1 MNLITIIMDIKQ
13 FGLSLK
19 RLCKARAEAKPRL
32 DYAEPQPKVR
42 YNERLCKVRAEAKPC
57 LDYAE
62 PQPKVRY
69 NELCFRGIAYLIGL
83 LLAFESMLLFACC
96 CVSMIYG
103 ENDLMSFIISFTVC
117 LSASVVL
124 LVYGRKR
131 KSGPSRYEAYIV
143 VALAWVFFT
152 VFGMF
157 PYLLGDFIP
166 NVTDAFFETMS
177 GFTTTGATILDN
189 IESMP
194 HGILFWRSLTQW
206 IGGLGIVCF
215 TIVLLPGFGVSSQ
228 MLYLSEATGV
238 THSKICPKTRIMARY
253 IFMVYILLT
262 GVESVLLMSGGMGM
276 FDAVC
281 HSMATTAT
289 GGFSTKQESIAY
301 WHSPYIEY
309 VVSLFMLLSSINFSL
324 YLVAFKS
331 DWKQIRQNLELKWFA
346 SSIGLLTII
355 IGVALVL
362 NNGYGVEEAFRKALF
377 QVATCHTSC
386 GFATD
391 DYNLWPPFT
400 WMLLIFAMVSGG
412 CTGSTSGG
420 VKNLRLIIIVQCIRN
435 QFRQILH
442 PRAVLP
448 VRAGTLFDNKIVTM
462 VLVFFAVYM
471 AVAFMGW
478 TLLMSCGV
486 GFTEAMSTVI
496 SAMGN
501 VGPGLGS
508 FGPSFSWAA
517 MPDAAKWI
525 LSSLMLIGRL
535 EIFGFLLIFYRP
547 TWKGSW
553 S

>member
-1 MNLITIIMDIKQ
+1 MDLMQYGVTHNIEDEVSYR
-13 FGLSLK
+13 F
-19 RLCKARAEAKPRL
+19 
-32 DYAEPQPKVR
+32 V
-42 YNERLCKVRAEAKPC
+42 
-57 LDYAE
+57 
-62 PQPKVRY
+62 
-69 NELCFRGIAYLIGL
+69 AYLIGL
-83 LLAFESMLLFACC
+83 LLAFESMLLLACC
-96 CVSMIYG
+96 CVSKIYG
-103 ENDLMSFIISFTVC
+103 ERDLMSFIVSFAVC
-117 LSASVVL
+117 LSVSAIL
-124 LVYGRKR
+124 LVYGRR
-131 KSGPSRYEAYIV
+131 KKCAMSRNEGYIV
-143 VALAWVFFT
+143 VALSWVFFS
-152 VFGMF
+152 VFGMV
-157 PYLLGDFIP
+157 PYLWGGFIP
-166 NVTDAFFETMS
+166 NITDAFFETMS

-215 TIVLLPGFGVSSQ
+215 TIVLLPGFGASSQ

-238 THSKICPKTRIMARY
+238 THNKLCPKTRVMARY

-262 GVESVLLMSGGMGM
+262 AVESALLMAGGMGL

-281 HSMATTAT
+281 HSMTTTAT
-289 GGFSTKQESIAY
+289 GGFSTKQASIAY

-309 VVSLFMLLSSINFSL
+309 VVSLFMLLSAINFSL
-324 YLVAFKS
+324 YIVACKS
-331 DWKQIRQNLELKWFA
+331 KWKQLRKNTELKWFA
-346 SSIGLLTII
+346 CSVGLLT
-355 IGVALVL
+355 LVISVVLFL
-362 NNGYGVEEAFRKALF
+362 NNGYGVEEAFRKSLF

-400 WMLLIFAMVSGG
+400 WMLLIFAMLSGG

-420 VKNLRLIIIVQCIRN
+420 VKNLRLIIIANCIRN

-448 VRAGTLFDNKIVTM
+448 VRAGFPFDNKLVTT
-462 VLVFFAVYM
+462 VLVFFAAYLS
-471 AVAFMGW
+471 VAFIGW
-478 TLLMSCGV
+478 TLLMAFGV
-486 GFTEAMSTVI
+486 DFTEAMSTVI

-508 FGPSFSWAA
+508 FGPAFSWAA
-517 MPDAAKWI
+517 LPDAAKWI

-535 EIFGFLLIFYRP
+535 EIFGFLLIFYRS

>member
-1 MNLITIIMDIKQ
+1 MDLMQYGVTHNIEDEVSYR
-13 FGLSLK
+13 F
-19 RLCKARAEAKPRL
+19 
-32 DYAEPQPKVR
+32 V
-42 YNERLCKVRAEAKPC
+42 
-57 LDYAE
+57 
-62 PQPKVRY
+62 
-69 NELCFRGIAYLIGL
+69 AYLIGL
-83 LLAFESMLLFACC
+83 LLAFESMLLLACC

-103 ENDLMSFIISFTVC
+103 ERDLMSFIVSFAVC
-117 LSASVVL
+117 LSVSAIL
-124 LVYGRKR
+124 LVYGRR
-131 KSGPSRYEAYIV
+131 KKCAMSRNEGYIV
-143 VALAWVFFT
+143 VALSWVFFS
-152 VFGMF
+152 VFGMV
-157 PYLLGDFIP
+157 PYLWGGFIP
-166 NVTDAFFETMS
+166 NITDAFFETMS

-215 TIVLLPGFGVSSQ
+215 TIVLLPGFGASSQ

-238 THSKICPKTRIMARY
+238 THNKLYPKTRVMARY

-262 GVESVLLMSGGMGM
+262 AVESALLMAGGMGL
-276 FDAVC
+276 FDALC
-281 HSMATTAT
+281 HSMTTTAT

-301 WHSPYIEY
+301 WHSPYMEY
-309 VVSLFMLLSSINFSL
+309 VVSIFMLLSAINFSL
-324 YLVAFKS
+324 YIVAFKS
-331 DWKQIRQNLELKWFA
+331 KWKKPREFVELKWFA
-346 SSIGLLTII
+346 CSVGLLTLII
-355 IGVALVL
+355 SAVLFL
-362 NNGYGVEEAFRKALF
+362 NNGYSAEEAFRKSLF

-400 WMLLIFAMVSGG
+400 WMLLIFAMLSGG

-420 VKNLRLIIIVQCIRN
+420 VKNLRLIIIANCIRN

-448 VRAGTLFDNKIVTM
+448 VRVGGLFDNKLLTT
-462 VLVFFAVYM
+462 VLVFFAAYLS
-471 AVAFMGW
+471 VAFIGW
-478 TLLMSCGV
+478 TLLMAFGV

-496 SAMGN
+496 SSMGN

-508 FGPSFSWAA
+508 FGPAFSWAA
-517 MPDAAKWI
+517 LPDAAKWI

-535 EIFGFLLIFYRP
+535 EIFGFLLIFYRS

>member
-1 MNLITIIMDIKQ
+1 MDLMQYGVTHNIEDEVSYR
-13 FGLSLK
+13 F
-19 RLCKARAEAKPRL
+19 
-32 DYAEPQPKVR
+32 V
-42 YNERLCKVRAEAKPC
+42 
-57 LDYAE
+57 
-62 PQPKVRY
+62 
-69 NELCFRGIAYLIGL
+69 AYLIGL
-83 LLAFESMLLFACC
+83 LLAFESMLLLACC
-96 CVSMIYG
+96 CVSIVYG
-103 ENDLMSFIISFTVC
+103 ERDLMSFIVSFAVC
-117 LSASVVL
+117 LSVSAIL
-124 LVYGRKR
+124 LVYGRRR
-131 KSGPSRYEAYIV
+131 KCAMSRNEGYIV
-143 VALAWVFFT
+143 VALSWVFFS
-152 VFGMF
+152 VFGMI
-157 PYLLGDFIP
+157 PYLWGGFIP
-166 NVTDAFFETMS
+166 NITDAFFETMS

-215 TIVLLPGFGVSSQ
+215 TIVLLPGFGASSQ

-238 THSKICPKTRIMARY
+238 THNKLYPKTRVMARY

-262 GVESVLLMSGGMGM
+262 AIESALLMAGGMGL
-276 FDAVC
+276 FDALC
-281 HSMATTAT
+281 HSMTTTAT

-301 WHSPYIEY
+301 WHSPYMEY
-309 VVSLFMLLSSINFSL
+309 VVSIFMLLSAINFSL
-324 YLVAFKS
+324 YIVAFKS
-331 DWKQIRQNLELKWFA
+331 KWKKLREFVELKWFA
-346 SSIGLLTII
+346 CSVGLLTLII
-355 IGVALVL
+355 SAVLFL
-362 NNGYGVEEAFRKALF
+362 NNGYSAEEAFRKSLF

-400 WMLLIFAMVSGG
+400 WMLLIFAMLSGG

-420 VKNLRLIIIVQCIRN
+420 VKNLRLIIIANCIRN

-448 VRAGTLFDNKIVTM
+448 VKVGGLFDNKLLTT
-462 VLVFFAVYM
+462 VLVFFAAYLS
-471 AVAFMGW
+471 VAFIGW
-478 TLLMSCGV
+478 TLLMAFGV

-496 SAMGN
+496 SSMGN

-508 FGPSFSWAA
+508 FGPAFSWAA
-517 MPDAAKWI
+517 LPDAAKWI

-535 EIFGFLLIFYRP
+535 EIFGFLLIFYRS

>member
-1 MNLITIIMDIKQ
+1 MDLKQ
-13 FGLSLK
+13 FGVSTNM
-19 RLCKARAEAKPRL
+19 E
-32 DYAEPQPKVR
+32 
-42 YNERLCKVRAEAKPC
+42 
-57 LDYAE
+57 
-62 PQPKVRY
+62 
-69 NELCFRGIAYLIGL
+69 NELSYRFIAHLTGQ
-83 LLAFESMLLFACC
+83 LLAFESILLLTCC
-96 CVSMIYG
+96 CVSMAYG
-103 ENDLMSFIISFTVC
+103 ESDLMAFIISSSVC
-117 LSASVVL
+117 IAASVML
-124 LVYGRKR
+124 LVYGRK
-131 KSGPSRYEAYIV
+131 KENALSRYEAYIV
-143 VALAWVFFT
+143 VALSWVFFT
-152 VFGMF
+152 IFGML
-157 PYLLGDFIP
+157 PYLLGGYIP
-166 NVTDAFFETMS
+166 TVTDAFFETMS

-189 IESMP
+189 IDSMP

-238 THSKICPKTRIMARY
+238 THSKICPKTRVMARY
-253 IFMVYILLT
+253 ILMVYILLT
-262 GVESVLLMSGGMGM
+262 AIESALLKVGGMGL

-281 HSMATTAT
+281 HSMTTTAT

-309 VVSLFMLLSSINFSL
+309 VVSLFMLLSAINFSL
-324 YLVAFKS
+324 YIIAVKGR
-331 DWKQIRQNLELKWFA
+331 WKQLWQNVELKWFA
-346 SSIGLLTII
+346 SSVGLLTLIVS
-355 IGVALVL
+355 VALIL
-362 NNGYGVEEAFRKALF
+362 SNGYGVEEAFRKSLF

-400 WMLLIFAMVSGG
+400 WMLLIFAMLSGG

-420 VKNLRLIIIVQCIRN
+420 IKNLRMIIVSHCIRN

-448 VRAGTLFDNKIVTM
+448 IKAGSMLDNKLVTM
-462 VLVFFAVYM
+462 VLVFIAAYM
-471 AVAFMGW
+471 SVAFVGW
-478 TLLMSCGV
+478 TLLMAFGV
-486 GFTEAMSTVI
+486 GFTESMSTVI

-508 FGPSFSWAA
+508 FGPAFSWAA
-517 MPDAAKWI
+517 LPDGAKWI

-535 EIFGFLLIFYRP
+535 EIFGFLLIFYRA
-547 TWKGSW
+547 TWRGSW

>member
-1 MNLITIIMDIKQ
+1 MDLMQYGVTHNIEDEVSYR
-13 FGLSLK
+13 F
-19 RLCKARAEAKPRL
+19 
-32 DYAEPQPKVR
+32 V
-42 YNERLCKVRAEAKPC
+42 
-57 LDYAE
+57 
-62 PQPKVRY
+62 
-69 NELCFRGIAYLIGL
+69 AYLIGL
-83 LLAFESMLLFACC
+83 LLAFESMLLLACC
-96 CVSMIYG
+96 CVSIVYG
-103 ENDLMSFIISFTVC
+103 ERDLMSFIVSFAVC
-117 LSASVVL
+117 LSVSAIL
-124 LVYGRKR
+124 LVYGRR
-131 KSGPSRYEAYIV
+131 KKCAMSRNEGYIV
-143 VALAWVFFT
+143 VALSWVFFS
-152 VFGMF
+152 VFGMV
-157 PYLLGDFIP
+157 PYLWGGFIP
-166 NVTDAFFETMS
+166 NITDAFFETMS

-215 TIVLLPGFGVSSQ
+215 TIVLLPGFGASSQ

-238 THSKICPKTRIMARY
+238 THNKLYPKTRVMARY

-262 GVESVLLMSGGMGM
+262 AVESALLMAGGMGL
-276 FDAVC
+276 FDALC
-281 HSMATTAT
+281 HSMTTTAT

-301 WHSPYIEY
+301 WHSPYMEY
-309 VVSLFMLLSSINFSL
+309 VVSIFMLLSAINFSL
-324 YLVAFKS
+324 YIVAFKS
-331 DWKQIRQNLELKWFA
+331 KWKKLREFVELKWFA
-346 SSIGLLTII
+346 CSVGLLTLII
-355 IGVALVL
+355 SAVLFL
-362 NNGYGVEEAFRKALF
+362 NNGYSAEEAFRKSLF

-400 WMLLIFAMVSGG
+400 WMLLIFAMLSGG

-420 VKNLRLIIIVQCIRN
+420 VKNLRLIIIANCIRN

-448 VRAGTLFDNKIVTM
+448 VRVGGLFDNKLLTM
-462 VLVFFAVYM
+462 VLVFFAAYLS
-471 AVAFMGW
+471 VAFIGW
-478 TLLMSCGV
+478 TLLMAFGV

-496 SAMGN
+496 SSMGN

-508 FGPSFSWAA
+508 FGPAFSWAA
-517 MPDAAKWI
+517 LPDAAKWI

-535 EIFGFLLIFYRP
+535 EIFGFLLIFYRS

>member
-1 MNLITIIMDIKQ
+1 MNLKQ
-13 FGLSLK
+13 YGVSPNMEKEVSYRF
-19 RLCKARAEAKPRL
+19 
-32 DYAEPQPKVR
+32 
-42 YNERLCKVRAEAKPC
+42 
-57 LDYAE
+57 
-62 PQPKVRY
+62 
-69 NELCFRGIAYLIGL
+69 IAHLTGL
-83 LLAFESMLLFACC
+83 LLAFESMLLLACC

-103 ENDLMSFIISFTVC
+103 ERDLMSFVISFAVC
-117 LSASVVL
+117 LSVSAIL
-124 LVYGRKR
+124 LIYGRR
-131 KSGPSRYEAYIV
+131 KKCAMSRNEGYIV
-143 VALAWVFFT
+143 VALSWVFFS
-152 VFGMF
+152 VFGMV
-157 PYLLGDFIP
+157 PYLWGGFIP
-166 NVTDAFFETMS
+166 NITDAFFETMS

-215 TIVLLPGFGVSSQ
+215 TIVLLPGFGASSQ

-238 THSKICPKTRIMARY
+238 THNKLCPKTRVMARY

-262 GVESVLLMSGGMGM
+262 AVESALLMAGGMGL

-281 HSMATTAT
+281 HSMTTTAT
-289 GGFSTKQESIAY
+289 GGFSTKQASIAY

-309 VVSLFMLLSSINFSL
+309 VISLFMLLSAINFSL
-324 YLVAFKS
+324 YIVACKS
-331 DWKQIRQNLELKWFA
+331 KWKQLRKNTELKWFA
-346 SSIGLLTII
+346 CSVGLLT
-355 IGVALVL
+355 LVISVVLFL
-362 NNGYGVEEAFRKALF
+362 NNGYGVEEAFRKSLF

-400 WMLLIFAMVSGG
+400 WMLLIFAMLSGG

-420 VKNLRLIIIVQCIRN
+420 VKNLRLIIIANCIRN

-448 VRAGTLFDNKIVTM
+448 VRAGFPFDNKLVTT
-462 VLVFFAVYM
+462 VLVFFAAYLS
-471 AVAFMGW
+471 VAFIGW
-478 TLLMSCGV
+478 TLLMAFGV
-486 GFTEAMSTVI
+486 DFTEAMSTVI

-508 FGPSFSWAA
+508 FGPAFSWAA
-517 MPDAAKWI
+517 LPDAAKWI

-535 EIFGFLLIFYRP
+535 EIFGFLLIFYRS

>member
-1 MNLITIIMDIKQ
+1 MDLMQYGVTHNIEDEVSYR
-13 FGLSLK
+13 F
-19 RLCKARAEAKPRL
+19 
-32 DYAEPQPKVR
+32 V
-42 YNERLCKVRAEAKPC
+42 
-57 LDYAE
+57 
-62 PQPKVRY
+62 
-69 NELCFRGIAYLIGL
+69 AYLIGL
-83 LLAFESMLLFACC
+83 LLAFESILLLACC

-103 ENDLMSFIISFTVC
+103 ERDLMSFIVSFAVC
-117 LSASVVL
+117 LSVSAIL
-124 LVYGRKR
+124 LVYGRR
-131 KSGPSRYEAYIV
+131 KKCAMSRNEGYIV
-143 VALAWVFFT
+143 VALSWVFFS
-152 VFGMF
+152 VFGMV
-157 PYLLGDFIP
+157 PYLWGGFIP
-166 NVTDAFFETMS
+166 NITDAFFETMS

-215 TIVLLPGFGVSSQ
+215 TIVLLPGFGASSQ

-238 THSKICPKTRIMARY
+238 THNKLYPKTRVMARY

-262 GVESVLLMSGGMGM
+262 AIESALLMAGGMGL
-276 FDAVC
+276 FDALC
-281 HSMATTAT
+281 HSMTTTAT

-301 WHSPYIEY
+301 WHSPYMEY
-309 VVSLFMLLSSINFSL
+309 VVSIFMLLSAINFSL
-324 YLVAFKS
+324 YIVAFKS
-331 DWKQIRQNLELKWFA
+331 KWKKLREFVELKWFA
-346 SSIGLLTII
+346 CSVGLLTLII
-355 IGVALVL
+355 SAVLFL
-362 NNGYGVEEAFRKALF
+362 NNGYSAEEAFRKSLF

-400 WMLLIFAMVSGG
+400 WMLLIFAMLSGG

-420 VKNLRLIIIVQCIRN
+420 VKNLRLIIIANCIRN

-448 VRAGTLFDNKIVTM
+448 VRVGGLFDNKLLTT
-462 VLVFFAVYM
+462 VLVFFAAYLS
-471 AVAFMGW
+471 VAFIGW
-478 TLLMSCGV
+478 TLLMAFGV

-496 SAMGN
+496 SSMGN

-508 FGPSFSWAA
+508 FGPAFSWAA
-517 MPDAAKWI
+517 LPDAAKWI

-535 EIFGFLLIFYRP
+535 EIFGFLLIFYRS

>member
-1 MNLITIIMDIKQ
+1 MEKEVSYR
-13 FGLSLK
+13 F
-19 RLCKARAEAKPRL
+19 
-32 DYAEPQPKVR
+32 
-42 YNERLCKVRAEAKPC
+42 
-57 LDYAE
+57 
-62 PQPKVRY
+62 
-69 NELCFRGIAYLIGL
+69 IAHLTGL
-83 LLAFESMLLFACC
+83 LLAFESMLLLACC

-103 ENDLMSFIISFTVC
+103 ERDLMSFVISFAVC
-117 LSASVVL
+117 LSVSAIL
-124 LVYGRKR
+124 LIYGRR
-131 KSGPSRYEAYIV
+131 KKCAMSRNEGYIV
-143 VALAWVFFT
+143 VALSWVFFS
-152 VFGMF
+152 VFGMV
-157 PYLLGDFIP
+157 PYLWGGFIP
-166 NVTDAFFETMS
+166 DITDAFFETMS

-215 TIVLLPGFGVSSQ
+215 TIVLLPGFGASSQ

-238 THSKICPKTRIMARY
+238 THNKLCPKTRVMARY

-262 GVESVLLMSGGMGM
+262 AVESALLMAGGMGL

-281 HSMATTAT
+281 HSMTTTAT
-289 GGFSTKQESIAY
+289 GGFSTKQASIAY

-309 VVSLFMLLSSINFSL
+309 VVSLFMLLSAINFSL
-324 YLVAFKS
+324 YIVACKS
-331 DWKQIRQNLELKWFA
+331 KWKQLRKNTELKWFA
-346 SSIGLLTII
+346 CSVGLLT
-355 IGVALVL
+355 LVISVVLFL
-362 NNGYGVEEAFRKALF
+362 NNGYGVEEAFRKSLF

-400 WMLLIFAMVSGG
+400 WMLLIFAMLSGG

-420 VKNLRLIIIVQCIRN
+420 VKNLRLIIIANCIRN

-448 VRAGTLFDNKIVTM
+448 VRAGFPFDNKLVTT
-462 VLVFFAVYM
+462 VLVFFAAYLS
-471 AVAFMGW
+471 VAFIGW
-478 TLLMSCGV
+478 TLLMAFGV
-486 GFTEAMSTVI
+486 DFTEAMSTVI

-508 FGPSFSWAA
+508 FGPAFSWAA
-517 MPDAAKWI
+517 LPDAAKWI

-535 EIFGFLLIFYRP
+535 EIFGFLLIFYRS

>member
-1 MNLITIIMDIKQ
+1 MDLMQYGVTHNIEDEVSYR
-13 FGLSLK
+13 F
-19 RLCKARAEAKPRL
+19 
-32 DYAEPQPKVR
+32 V
-42 YNERLCKVRAEAKPC
+42 
-57 LDYAE
+57 
-62 PQPKVRY
+62 
-69 NELCFRGIAYLIGL
+69 AYLIGL
-83 LLAFESMLLFACC
+83 LLAFESILLLACC

-103 ENDLMSFIISFTVC
+103 ESDLMSFVVSFALC
-117 LSASVVL
+117 LSVSAILV
-124 LVYGRKR
+124 VYGRRR
-131 KSGPSRYEAYIV
+131 KCTMSRNEGYIV
-143 VALAWVFFT
+143 VALSWVFFS
-152 VFGMF
+152 VFGMV
-157 PYLLGDFIP
+157 PYLWGGFIP
-166 NVTDAFFETMS
+166 NITDAFFETMS

-215 TIVLLPGFGVSSQ
+215 TIVLLPGFGASSQ

-238 THSKICPKTRIMARY
+238 THNKLCPKTRVMARY

-262 GVESVLLMSGGMGM
+262 AVESALLMAGGMGL

-281 HSMATTAT
+281 HSMTTTAT
-289 GGFSTKQESIAY
+289 GGFSTKQASIAY

-309 VVSLFMLLSSINFSL
+309 VVSLFMLLSAINFSL
-324 YLVAFKS
+324 YIVACKS
-331 DWKQIRQNLELKWFA
+331 KWKQLRKNTELKWFA
-346 SSIGLLTII
+346 CSVGLLT
-355 IGVALVL
+355 LVISVVLFL
-362 NNGYGVEEAFRKALF
+362 NNGYGVEEAFRKSLF

-400 WMLLIFAMVSGG
+400 WMLLIFAMLSGG

-420 VKNLRLIIIVQCIRN
+420 VKNLRLIIIANCIRN

-448 VRAGTLFDNKIVTM
+448 VRAGFPFDNKLVTT
-462 VLVFFAVYM
+462 VLVFFAAYLS
-471 AVAFMGW
+471 VAFIGW
-478 TLLMSCGV
+478 TLLMAFGV
-486 GFTEAMSTVI
+486 DFTEAMSTVI

-508 FGPSFSWAA
+508 FGPAFSWAA
-517 MPDAAKWI
+517 LPDAAKWI

-535 EIFGFLLIFYRP
+535 EIFGFLLIFYRS

>member
-1 MNLITIIMDIKQ
+1 MDLKQ
-13 FGLSLK
+13 FGVSTNM
-19 RLCKARAEAKPRL
+19 E
-32 DYAEPQPKVR
+32 
-42 YNERLCKVRAEAKPC
+42 
-57 LDYAE
+57 
-62 PQPKVRY
+62 
-69 NELCFRGIAYLIGL
+69 NELSYRFIAHLTGQ
-83 LLAFESMLLFACC
+83 LLAFESILLLTCC
-96 CVSMIYG
+96 CVSMAYG
-103 ENDLMSFIISFTVC
+103 ESDLMAFIISSSVC
-117 LSASVVL
+117 IAASVML
-124 LVYGRKR
+124 LVYGRK
-131 KSGPSRYEAYIV
+131 KENALSRYEAYIV
-143 VALAWVFFT
+143 VALSWVFFT
-152 VFGMF
+152 IFGML
-157 PYLLGDFIP
+157 PYLLGGYIP
-166 NVTDAFFETMS
+166 TVTDAFFETMS

-189 IESMP
+189 IDSMP

-238 THSKICPKTRIMARY
+238 THNKICPKTRVMARY

-262 GVESVLLMSGGMGM
+262 AIESALLKVGGMGL

-281 HSMATTAT
+281 HSMTTTAT

-309 VVSLFMLLSSINFSL
+309 VVSLFMLLSAINFSL
-324 YLVAFKS
+324 YIIAVKGR
-331 DWKQIRQNLELKWFA
+331 WKQLWQNVELKWFA
-346 SSIGLLTII
+346 SSVGLLTLIVS
-355 IGVALVL
+355 VALIL
-362 NNGYGVEEAFRKALF
+362 SNGYGVEEAFRKSLF

-400 WMLLIFAMVSGG
+400 WMLLIFAMLSGG

-420 VKNLRLIIIVQCIRN
+420 IKNLRMIIVSHCIRN

-448 VRAGTLFDNKIVTM
+448 IKAGSMLDNKLVTM
-462 VLVFFAVYM
+462 VLVFIAAYM
-471 AVAFMGW
+471 SVAFVGW
-478 TLLMSCGV
+478 TLLMAFGV
-486 GFTEAMSTVI
+486 GFTESMSTVI

-508 FGPSFSWAA
+508 FGPAFSWAA
-517 MPDAAKWI
+517 LPDGAKWI

-535 EIFGFLLIFYRP
+535 EIFGFLLIFYRA
-547 TWKGSW
+547 TWRGSW

>member
-1 MNLITIIMDIKQ
+1 MDLMQYGVTHNIEDEVSYR
-13 FGLSLK
+13 F
-19 RLCKARAEAKPRL
+19 
-32 DYAEPQPKVR
+32 V
-42 YNERLCKVRAEAKPC
+42 
-57 LDYAE
+57 
-62 PQPKVRY
+62 
-69 NELCFRGIAYLIGL
+69 AYLIGL
-83 LLAFESMLLFACC
+83 LLAFESMLLLACC
-96 CVSMIYG
+96 CVSIIYG
-103 ENDLMSFIISFTVC
+103 ERDLMSFIVSFAVC
-117 LSASVVL
+117 LSVSAIL
-124 LVYGRKR
+124 LVYGRR
-131 KSGPSRYEAYIV
+131 KKCAMSRNEGYIV
-143 VALAWVFFT
+143 VALSWVFFS
-152 VFGMF
+152 VFGMV
-157 PYLLGDFIP
+157 PYLWGGFIP
-166 NVTDAFFETMS
+166 NITDAFFETMS

-215 TIVLLPGFGVSSQ
+215 TIVLLPGFGASSQ

-238 THSKICPKTRIMARY
+238 THNKLYPKTRVMARY

-262 GVESVLLMSGGMGM
+262 AVESALLMAGGMGL
-276 FDAVC
+276 FDALC
-281 HSMATTAT
+281 HSMTTTAT

-301 WHSPYIEY
+301 WHSPYMEY
-309 VVSLFMLLSSINFSL
+309 VVSIFMLLSAINFSL
-324 YLVAFKS
+324 YIVAFKS
-331 DWKQIRQNLELKWFA
+331 KWKKPREFVELKWFA
-346 SSIGLLTII
+346 CSVGLLTLII
-355 IGVALVL
+355 SAVLFL
-362 NNGYGVEEAFRKALF
+362 NNGYSAEEAFRKSLF

-400 WMLLIFAMVSGG
+400 WMLLIFAMLSGG

-420 VKNLRLIIIVQCIRN
+420 VKNLRLIIIANCIRN

-448 VRAGTLFDNKIVTM
+448 VKVGGLFDNKLLTT
-462 VLVFFAVYM
+462 VLVFFAAYLS
-471 AVAFMGW
+471 VAFIGW
-478 TLLMSCGV
+478 TLLMAFGV

-508 FGPSFSWAA
+508 FGPAFSWAA
-517 MPDAAKWI
+517 LPDAAKWI

-535 EIFGFLLIFYRP
+535 EIFGFLLIFYRS

>member
-1 MNLITIIMDIKQ
+1 MNLKQ
-13 FGLSLK
+13 YGVSPNMEKEVSYRF
-19 RLCKARAEAKPRL
+19 
-32 DYAEPQPKVR
+32 
-42 YNERLCKVRAEAKPC
+42 
-57 LDYAE
+57 
-62 PQPKVRY
+62 
-69 NELCFRGIAYLIGL
+69 IAHLTGL
-83 LLAFESMLLFACC
+83 LLAFESMLLLACC

-103 ENDLMSFIISFTVC
+103 ERDLMSFVISFAVC
-117 LSASVVL
+117 LSVSAIL
-124 LVYGRKR
+124 LIYGRR
-131 KSGPSRYEAYIV
+131 KKCAMSRNEGYIV
-143 VALAWVFFT
+143 VALSWVFFS
-152 VFGMF
+152 VFGMV
-157 PYLLGDFIP
+157 PYLWGGFIP
-166 NVTDAFFETMS
+166 NITDAFFETMS

-215 TIVLLPGFGVSSQ
+215 TIVLLPGFGASSQ

-238 THSKICPKTRIMARY
+238 THNKLCPKTRVMARY

-262 GVESVLLMSGGMGM
+262 AVESALLMAGGMGL

-281 HSMATTAT
+281 HSMTTTAT
-289 GGFSTKQESIAY
+289 GGFSTKQASIAY

-309 VVSLFMLLSSINFSL
+309 VVSLFMLLSAINFSL
-324 YLVAFKS
+324 YIVACKS
-331 DWKQIRQNLELKWFA
+331 KWKQLRKNTELKWFA
-346 SSIGLLTII
+346 CSVGLLT
-355 IGVALVL
+355 LVISVVLFL
-362 NNGYGVEEAFRKALF
+362 NNGYGVEEAFRKSLF

-400 WMLLIFAMVSGG
+400 WMLLIFAMLSGG

-420 VKNLRLIIIVQCIRN
+420 VKNLRLIIIANCIRN

-448 VRAGTLFDNKIVTM
+448 VRAGFPFDNKLVTT
-462 VLVFFAVYM
+462 VLVFFAAYLS
-471 AVAFMGW
+471 VAFIGW
-478 TLLMSCGV
+478 TLLMAFGV
-486 GFTEAMSTVI
+486 DFTEAMSTVI

-508 FGPSFSWAA
+508 FGPAFSWATL
-517 MPDAAKWI
+517 PDAAKWI

-535 EIFGFLLIFYRP
+535 EIFGFLLIFYRS

>member
-1 MNLITIIMDIKQ
+1 MNLKQ
-13 FGLSLK
+13 YGVSPNMEKEVSYRF
-19 RLCKARAEAKPRL
+19 
-32 DYAEPQPKVR
+32 
-42 YNERLCKVRAEAKPC
+42 
-57 LDYAE
+57 
-62 PQPKVRY
+62 
-69 NELCFRGIAYLIGL
+69 IAHLTGL
-83 LLAFESMLLFACC
+83 LLAFESMLLLACC

-103 ENDLMSFIISFTVC
+103 ERDLMSFVISFAVC
-117 LSASVVL
+117 LSVSAIL
-124 LVYGRKR
+124 LIYGRR
-131 KSGPSRYEAYIV
+131 KKCAMSRNEGYIV
-143 VALAWVFFT
+143 VALSWVFFS
-152 VFGMF
+152 VFGMV
-157 PYLLGDFIP
+157 PYLWGGFIP
-166 NVTDAFFETMS
+166 NITDAFFETMS

-215 TIVLLPGFGVSSQ
+215 TIVLLPGFGASSQ

-238 THSKICPKTRIMARY
+238 THNKLCPKTRVMARY
-253 IFMVYILLT
+253 IFVVYILLT
-262 GVESVLLMSGGMGM
+262 AVESALLMAGGMGL

-281 HSMATTAT
+281 HSMTTTAT
-289 GGFSTKQESIAY
+289 GGFSTKQASIAY

-309 VVSLFMLLSSINFSL
+309 VVSLFMLLSAINFSL
-324 YLVAFKS
+324 YIVACKS
-331 DWKQIRQNLELKWFA
+331 KWKQLRKNTELKWFA
-346 SSIGLLTII
+346 CSVGLLT
-355 IGVALVL
+355 LVISVVLFL
-362 NNGYGVEEAFRKALF
+362 NNGYGVEEAFRKSLF

-400 WMLLIFAMVSGG
+400 WMLLIFAMLSGG

-420 VKNLRLIIIVQCIRN
+420 VKNLRLIIIANCIRN

-448 VRAGTLFDNKIVTM
+448 VRAGFPFDNKLVTT
-462 VLVFFAVYM
+462 VLVFFAAYLS
-471 AVAFMGW
+471 VAFIGW
-478 TLLMSCGV
+478 TLLMAFGV
-486 GFTEAMSTVI
+486 DFTEAMSTVI

-508 FGPSFSWAA
+508 FGPAFSWAA
-517 MPDAAKWI
+517 LPDAAKWI

-535 EIFGFLLIFYRP
+535 EIFGFLLIFYRS

>member
-1 MNLITIIMDIKQ
+1 MEKEVSYR
-13 FGLSLK
+13 F
-19 RLCKARAEAKPRL
+19 
-32 DYAEPQPKVR
+32 
-42 YNERLCKVRAEAKPC
+42 
-57 LDYAE
+57 
-62 PQPKVRY
+62 
-69 NELCFRGIAYLIGL
+69 IAHLTGL
-83 LLAFESMLLFACC
+83 LLAFESMLLLACC

-103 ENDLMSFIISFTVC
+103 ERDLMSFVISFAVC
-117 LSASVVL
+117 LSVSAIL
-124 LVYGRKR
+124 LIYGRR
-131 KSGPSRYEAYIV
+131 KKCAMSRNEGYIV
-143 VALAWVFFT
+143 VALSWVFFS
-152 VFGMF
+152 VFGMV
-157 PYLLGDFIP
+157 PYLWGGFIP
-166 NVTDAFFETMS
+166 NITDAFFETMS

-215 TIVLLPGFGVSSQ
+215 TIVLLPGFGASSQ

-238 THSKICPKTRIMARY
+238 THNKLCPKTRVMARY

-262 GVESVLLMSGGMGM
+262 AVESALLMAGGMGL

-281 HSMATTAT
+281 HSMTTTAT
-289 GGFSTKQESIAY
+289 GGFSTKQASIAY

-309 VVSLFMLLSSINFSL
+309 VVSLFMLLSAINFSL
-324 YLVAFKS
+324 YIVACKS
-331 DWKQIRQNLELKWFA
+331 KWKQLRKNTELKWFA
-346 SSIGLLTII
+346 CSVGLLT
-355 IGVALVL
+355 LVISVVLFL
-362 NNGYGVEEAFRKALF
+362 NNGYGVEEAFRKSLF
-377 QVATCHTSC
+377 QVVTCHTSC

-400 WMLLIFAMVSGG
+400 WMLLIFAMLSGG
-412 CTGSTSGG
+412 CTWSTSGG
-420 VKNLRLIIIVQCIRN
+420 VKNLRLIIIANCIRN

-448 VRAGTLFDNKIVTM
+448 VRAGFPFDNKLVTT
-462 VLVFFAVYM
+462 VLVFFAAYLS
-471 AVAFMGW
+471 VAFIGW
-478 TLLMSCGV
+478 TLLMAFGV
-486 GFTEAMSTVI
+486 DFTEAMSTVI

-508 FGPSFSWAA
+508 FGPAFSWAA
-517 MPDAAKWI
+517 LPDAAKWI

-535 EIFGFLLIFYRP
+535 EIFGFLLIFYRS

>member
-1 MNLITIIMDIKQ
+1 MDLMQYGVTHNIEDEVSYR
-13 FGLSLK
+13 F
-19 RLCKARAEAKPRL
+19 
-32 DYAEPQPKVR
+32 V
-42 YNERLCKVRAEAKPC
+42 
-57 LDYAE
+57 
-62 PQPKVRY
+62 
-69 NELCFRGIAYLIGL
+69 AYLIGL
-83 LLAFESMLLFACC
+83 LLAFESMLLLACC
-96 CVSMIYG
+96 CVSIVYG
-103 ENDLMSFIISFTVC
+103 ERDLMSFIVSFAVC
-117 LSASVVL
+117 LSVSAIL
-124 LVYGRKR
+124 LVYGRRR
-131 KSGPSRYEAYIV
+131 KCAMSRNEGYIV
-143 VALAWVFFT
+143 VALSWVFFS
-152 VFGMF
+152 VFGMV
-157 PYLLGDFIP
+157 PYLWGGFIP
-166 NVTDAFFETMS
+166 NITDAFFETMS

-215 TIVLLPGFGVSSQ
+215 TIVLLPGFGTSSQ

-238 THSKICPKTRIMARY
+238 THNKLYPKTRVMARY

-262 GVESVLLMSGGMGM
+262 AVESALLMAGGMGL
-276 FDAVC
+276 FDALC
-281 HSMATTAT
+281 HSMTTTAT

-301 WHSPYIEY
+301 WHSPYMEY
-309 VVSLFMLLSSINFSL
+309 VVSIFMLLSAINFSL
-324 YLVAFKS
+324 YIVAFKS
-331 DWKQIRQNLELKWFA
+331 NWKKLREFVELKWFA
-346 SSIGLLTII
+346 CSVGLLTLII
-355 IGVALVL
+355 SAVLFL
-362 NNGYGVEEAFRKALF
+362 NNGYSAEEAFRKSLF

-400 WMLLIFAMVSGG
+400 WMLLIFAMLSGG

-420 VKNLRLIIIVQCIRN
+420 VKNLRLIIIANCIRN

-448 VRAGTLFDNKIVTM
+448 VRVGGLFDNKLLTT
-462 VLVFFAVYM
+462 VLVFFAAYLS
-471 AVAFMGW
+471 VAFIGW
-478 TLLMSCGV
+478 TLLMAFGV

-496 SAMGN
+496 SSMGN

-508 FGPSFSWAA
+508 FGPAFSWAA
-517 MPDAAKWI
+517 LPDAAKWI

-535 EIFGFLLIFYRP
+535 EIFGFLLIFYRS

>member
-1 MNLITIIMDIKQ
+1 MNLKQ
-13 FGLSLK
+13 YGVSPNMEKEVSYRF
-19 RLCKARAEAKPRL
+19 
-32 DYAEPQPKVR
+32 
-42 YNERLCKVRAEAKPC
+42 
-57 LDYAE
+57 
-62 PQPKVRY
+62 
-69 NELCFRGIAYLIGL
+69 IAHLTGL
-83 LLAFESMLLFACC
+83 LLAFESMLLLACC

-103 ENDLMSFIISFTVC
+103 ERDLMSFVISFAVC
-117 LSASVVL
+117 LSVSAIL
-124 LVYGRKR
+124 LIYGRR
-131 KSGPSRYEAYIV
+131 KKCAMSRNEGYIV
-143 VALAWVFFT
+143 VALSWVFFS
-152 VFGMF
+152 VFGMV
-157 PYLLGDFIP
+157 PYLWGGFIP
-166 NVTDAFFETMS
+166 NITDAFFETMS

-215 TIVLLPGFGVSSQ
+215 TIVLLPGFGASSQ

-238 THSKICPKTRIMARY
+238 THNKLCPKTRVMARY

-262 GVESVLLMSGGMGM
+262 AVESALLMAGGMGL

-281 HSMATTAT
+281 HSMTTTAT
-289 GGFSTKQESIAY
+289 GGFSTKQASIAY

-309 VVSLFMLLSSINFSL
+309 VVSLFMLLSAINFSL
-324 YLVAFKS
+324 YIVACKS
-331 DWKQIRQNLELKWFA
+331 KWKQLRKNTELKWFA
-346 SSIGLLTII
+346 CSVGLLT
-355 IGVALVL
+355 LVISVVLFL
-362 NNGYGVEEAFRKALF
+362 NNGYGVEEAFRKSLF

-400 WMLLIFAMVSGG
+400 WMLLVFAMLSGG

-420 VKNLRLIIIVQCIRN
+420 VKNLRLIIIANCIRN

-448 VRAGTLFDNKIVTM
+448 VRAGFPFDNKLVTT
-462 VLVFFAVYM
+462 VLVFFAAYLS
-471 AVAFMGW
+471 VAFIGW
-478 TLLMSCGV
+478 TLLMAFGV
-486 GFTEAMSTVI
+486 DFTEAMSTVI

-508 FGPSFSWAA
+508 FGPAFSWAA
-517 MPDAAKWI
+517 LPDAAKWI

-535 EIFGFLLIFYRP
+535 EIFGFLLIFYRS

>member
-1 MNLITIIMDIKQ
+1 MNLKQ
-13 FGLSLK
+13 YGVSPNMEKEVSYRF
-19 RLCKARAEAKPRL
+19 
-32 DYAEPQPKVR
+32 
-42 YNERLCKVRAEAKPC
+42 
-57 LDYAE
+57 
-62 PQPKVRY
+62 
-69 NELCFRGIAYLIGL
+69 IAHLTGL
-83 LLAFESMLLFACC
+83 LLAFESMLLLACC

-103 ENDLMSFIISFTVC
+103 ERDLMSFVISFALC
-117 LSASVVL
+117 LSVSAIL
-124 LVYGRKR
+124 LIYGRR
-131 KSGPSRYEAYIV
+131 KKCAMSRNEGYIV
-143 VALAWVFFT
+143 VALSWVFFS
-152 VFGMF
+152 VFGMV
-157 PYLLGDFIP
+157 PYLWGGFIP
-166 NVTDAFFETMS
+166 NITDAFFETMS

-215 TIVLLPGFGVSSQ
+215 TIVLLPGFGASSQ

-238 THSKICPKTRIMARY
+238 THNKLCPKTRVMARY

-262 GVESVLLMSGGMGM
+262 AVESALLMAGGMGL

-281 HSMATTAT
+281 HSMTTTAT
-289 GGFSTKQESIAY
+289 GGFSTKQASIAY

-309 VVSLFMLLSSINFSL
+309 VVSLFMLLSAINFSL
-324 YLVAFKS
+324 YIVACKS
-331 DWKQIRQNLELKWFA
+331 KWKQLRKNTELKWFA
-346 SSIGLLTII
+346 CSVGLLT
-355 IGVALVL
+355 LVISVVLFL
-362 NNGYGVEEAFRKALF
+362 NNGYGVEEAFRKSLF

-400 WMLLIFAMVSGG
+400 WMLLIFAMLSGG

-420 VKNLRLIIIVQCIRN
+420 VKNLRLIIIANCIRN

-448 VRAGTLFDNKIVTM
+448 VRAGFPFDNKLVTT
-462 VLVFFAVYM
+462 VLVFFAAYLS
-471 AVAFMGW
+471 VAFIGW
-478 TLLMSCGV
+478 TLLMAFGV
-486 GFTEAMSTVI
+486 DFTEAMSTVI

-508 FGPSFSWAA
+508 FGPAFSWAA
-517 MPDAAKWI
+517 LPDAAKWI

-535 EIFGFLLIFYRP
+535 EIFGFLLIFYRS

>member
-1 MNLITIIMDIKQ
+1 MEKEVSYR
-13 FGLSLK
+13 F
-19 RLCKARAEAKPRL
+19 
-32 DYAEPQPKVR
+32 
-42 YNERLCKVRAEAKPC
+42 
-57 LDYAE
+57 
-62 PQPKVRY
+62 
-69 NELCFRGIAYLIGL
+69 IAHLTGL
-83 LLAFESMLLFACC
+83 LLAFESMLLLACC

-103 ENDLMSFIISFTVC
+103 ERDLMSFVISFAVC
-117 LSASVVL
+117 LSVSAIL
-124 LVYGRKR
+124 LIYGRR
-131 KSGPSRYEAYIV
+131 KKCAMSRNEGYIV
-143 VALAWVFFT
+143 VALSWVFFS
-152 VFGMF
+152 VFGMV
-157 PYLLGDFIP
+157 PYLWGGFIP
-166 NVTDAFFETMS
+166 NITDAFFETMS

-215 TIVLLPGFGVSSQ
+215 TIVLLPGFGASSQ

-238 THSKICPKTRIMARY
+238 THNKLCPKTRVMARY

-262 GVESVLLMSGGMGM
+262 AVESALLMAGGMGL

-281 HSMATTAT
+281 HSMTTTAT
-289 GGFSTKQESIAY
+289 GGFSTKQASIAY

-309 VVSLFMLLSSINFSL
+309 VVSLFMLLSAINFSL
-324 YLVAFKS
+324 YIVACKS
-331 DWKQIRQNLELKWFA
+331 KWKQLRKNTELKWFA
-346 SSIGLLTII
+346 CSVGLLT
-355 IGVALVL
+355 LVISVVLFL
-362 NNGYGVEEAFRKALF
+362 NNGYGVEEAFRKSLF

-400 WMLLIFAMVSGG
+400 WMLLIFAMLSGG

-420 VKNLRLIIIVQCIRN
+420 VKNLRLIIIANCIRN

-448 VRAGTLFDNKIVTM
+448 VRAGFPFDNKLVTT
-462 VLVFFAVYM
+462 VLVFFAAYLS
-471 AVAFMGW
+471 VAFIGW
-478 TLLMSCGV
+478 TLLMAFGV
-486 GFTEAMSTVI
+486 DFTEAMSTVI

-508 FGPSFSWAA
+508 FGPAFSWAA
-517 MPDAAKWI
+517 LPDAAKWI

-535 EIFGFLLIFYRP
+535 EIFGFLLIFYRS

>member
-1 MNLITIIMDIKQ
+1 MDLMQYGVTHNIEDEVSYR
-13 FGLSLK
+13 F
-19 RLCKARAEAKPRL
+19 
-32 DYAEPQPKVR
+32 V
-42 YNERLCKVRAEAKPC
+42 
-57 LDYAE
+57 
-62 PQPKVRY
+62 
-69 NELCFRGIAYLIGL
+69 AYLIGL
-83 LLAFESMLLFACC
+83 LLAFESILLLACC

-103 ENDLMSFIISFTVC
+103 ERDLMSFIVSFAVC
-117 LSASVVL
+117 LSVSAIL
-124 LVYGRKR
+124 LVYGRRR
-131 KSGPSRYEAYIV
+131 KCAMSRNEGYIV
-143 VALAWVFFT
+143 VALSWVFFS
-152 VFGMF
+152 VFGMV
-157 PYLLGDFIP
+157 PYLWGGFIP
-166 NVTDAFFETMS
+166 NITDSFFETMS

-215 TIVLLPGFGVSSQ
+215 TIVLLPGFGASSQ

-238 THSKICPKTRIMARY
+238 THNKLYPKTRVMARY

-262 GVESVLLMSGGMGM
+262 AVESALLMAGGMGL
-276 FDAVC
+276 FDALC
-281 HSMATTAT
+281 HSMTTTAT

-301 WHSPYIEY
+301 WHSPYMEY
-309 VVSLFMLLSSINFSL
+309 VVSIFMLLSAINFSL
-324 YLVAFKS
+324 YIVAFKS
-331 DWKQIRQNLELKWFA
+331 KWKKLREFVELKWFA
-346 SSIGLLTII
+346 CSVGLLTLII
-355 IGVALVL
+355 SAVLFL
-362 NNGYGVEEAFRKALF
+362 NNGYSAEEAFRKSLF

-400 WMLLIFAMVSGG
+400 WMLLIFAMLSGG

-420 VKNLRLIIIVQCIRN
+420 VKNLRLIIIANCIRN

-448 VRAGTLFDNKIVTM
+448 VKVGGLFDNKLLTT
-462 VLVFFAVYM
+462 VLVFFAAYLS
-471 AVAFMGW
+471 VAFIGW
-478 TLLMSCGV
+478 TLLMALGV

-508 FGPSFSWAA
+508 FGPAFSWAA
-517 MPDAAKWI
+517 LPDAAKWI

-535 EIFGFLLIFYRP
+535 EIFGFLLIFYRS

>member
-1 MNLITIIMDIKQ
+1 MDLKQ
-13 FGLSLK
+13 FGVSTNM
-19 RLCKARAEAKPRL
+19 
-32 DYAEPQPKVR
+32 D
-42 YNERLCKVRAEAKPC
+42 
-57 LDYAE
+57 
-62 PQPKVRY
+62 
-69 NELCFRGIAYLIGL
+69 NELSYRFIAHLTGQ
-83 LLAFESMLLFACC
+83 LLAFESILLLTCC
-96 CVSMIYG
+96 CVSMAYG
-103 ENDLMSFIISFTVC
+103 ESDLMAFIISSSVC
-117 LSASVVL
+117 IAASVML
-124 LVYGRKR
+124 LVYGRK
-131 KSGPSRYEAYIV
+131 KENALSRYEAYIV
-143 VALAWVFFT
+143 VALSWVFFT
-152 VFGMF
+152 IFGML
-157 PYLLGDFIP
+157 PYLLGGYIP
-166 NVTDAFFETMS
+166 TVTDAFFETMS

-189 IESMP
+189 IDSMP

-238 THSKICPKTRIMARY
+238 THSKICPKTRVMARY

-262 GVESVLLMSGGMGM
+262 AIESALLKVGGMGL

-281 HSMATTAT
+281 HSMTTTAT

-309 VVSLFMLLSSINFSL
+309 VVSLFMLLSAINFSL
-324 YLVAFKS
+324 YIIAVKGR
-331 DWKQIRQNLELKWFA
+331 WKQLWQNVELKWFA
-346 SSIGLLTII
+346 SSVGLLTLIVS
-355 IGVALVL
+355 VALIL
-362 NNGYGVEEAFRKALF
+362 SNGYGVEEAFRKSLF

-400 WMLLIFAMVSGG
+400 WMLLIFAMLSGG

-420 VKNLRLIIIVQCIRN
+420 IKNLRMIIVSHCIRN

-448 VRAGTLFDNKIVTM
+448 IKAGSMLDNKLVTM
-462 VLVFFAVYM
+462 VLVFIAAYM
-471 AVAFMGW
+471 SVAFIGW
-478 TLLMSCGV
+478 TLLMAFGV
-486 GFTEAMSTVI
+486 GFTESMSTVI
-496 SAMGN
+496 SSMGN

-508 FGPSFSWAA
+508 FGPAFSWAA
-517 MPDAAKWI
+517 LPDGAKWI

-535 EIFGFLLIFYRP
+535 EIFGFLLIFYRA
-547 TWKGSW
+547 TWRGSW

>member
-1 MNLITIIMDIKQ
+1 MNLKQ
-13 FGLSLK
+13 YGVSPNMEKEVSYRF
-19 RLCKARAEAKPRL
+19 
-32 DYAEPQPKVR
+32 
-42 YNERLCKVRAEAKPC
+42 
-57 LDYAE
+57 
-62 PQPKVRY
+62 
-69 NELCFRGIAYLIGL
+69 IAHLTGL
-83 LLAFESMLLFACC
+83 LLAFESMLLLACC

-103 ENDLMSFIISFTVC
+103 ERDLMSFVISFAVC
-117 LSASVVL
+117 LSVSAIL
-124 LVYGRKR
+124 LIYGRR
-131 KSGPSRYEAYIV
+131 KKCAMSRNEGYIV
-143 VALAWVFFT
+143 VALSWVFFS
-152 VFGMF
+152 VFGMV
-157 PYLLGDFIP
+157 PYLWGGFIP
-166 NVTDAFFETMS
+166 NITDAFFETMS

-215 TIVLLPGFGVSSQ
+215 TIVLLPGFGASSQ

-238 THSKICPKTRIMARY
+238 THNKLCPKTRVMARY

-262 GVESVLLMSGGMGM
+262 AVESALLMAGGMGL

-281 HSMATTAT
+281 HSMTTTAT
-289 GGFSTKQESIAY
+289 GGFSTKQASIAY

-309 VVSLFMLLSSINFSL
+309 VVSLFMLLSAINFSL
-324 YLVAFKS
+324 YIVACKS
-331 DWKQIRQNLELKWFA
+331 KWKQLRKNTELKWFA
-346 SSIGLLTII
+346 CSVGLLSLII
-355 IGVALVL
+355 SAVLFL
-362 NNGYGVEEAFRKALF
+362 NNGYSAEEAFRKSLF

-400 WMLLIFAMVSGG
+400 WMLLIFAMLSGG

-420 VKNLRLIIIVQCIRN
+420 VKNLRLIIIANCIRN

-448 VRAGTLFDNKIVTM
+448 VRAGFPFDNKLVTT
-462 VLVFFAVYM
+462 VLVFFAAYLS
-471 AVAFMGW
+471 VAFIGW
-478 TLLMSCGV
+478 TLLMAFGV
-486 GFTEAMSTVI
+486 DFTEAMSTVI

-508 FGPSFSWAA
+508 FGPAFSWAA
-517 MPDAAKWI
+517 LPDAAKWI

-535 EIFGFLLIFYRP
+535 EIFGFLLIFYRS

>member
-1 MNLITIIMDIKQ
+1 MNLKQ
-13 FGLSLK
+13 YGVSPNMEKEVSYRF
-19 RLCKARAEAKPRL
+19 
-32 DYAEPQPKVR
+32 
-42 YNERLCKVRAEAKPC
+42 
-57 LDYAE
+57 
-62 PQPKVRY
+62 
-69 NELCFRGIAYLIGL
+69 IAHLTGL
-83 LLAFESMLLFACC
+83 LLAFESMLLLACC

-103 ENDLMSFIISFTVC
+103 ERDLMSFVISFAVC
-117 LSASVVL
+117 LSVSAIL
-124 LVYGRKR
+124 LIYGRR
-131 KSGPSRYEAYIV
+131 KKCAMSRNEGYIV
-143 VALAWVFFT
+143 VALSWVFFS
-152 VFGMF
+152 VFGMV
-157 PYLLGDFIP
+157 PYLWGGFIP
-166 NVTDAFFETMS
+166 NITDAFFETMS

-215 TIVLLPGFGVSSQ
+215 TIVLLPGFGASSQ

-238 THSKICPKTRIMARY
+238 THNKLCPKTRVMARY

-262 GVESVLLMSGGMGM
+262 AVESTLLMAGGMGL

-281 HSMATTAT
+281 HSMTTTAT
-289 GGFSTKQESIAY
+289 GGFSTKQASIAY

-309 VVSLFMLLSSINFSL
+309 VVSLFMLLSAINFSL
-324 YLVAFKS
+324 YIVACKS
-331 DWKQIRQNLELKWFA
+331 KWKQLRKNTELKWFA
-346 SSIGLLTII
+346 CSVGLLT
-355 IGVALVL
+355 LVISVVLFL
-362 NNGYGVEEAFRKALF
+362 NNGYGVEEAFRKSLF

-400 WMLLIFAMVSGG
+400 WMLLIFAMLSGG

-420 VKNLRLIIIVQCIRN
+420 VKNLRLIIIANCIRN

-448 VRAGTLFDNKIVTM
+448 VRAGFPFDNKLVTT
-462 VLVFFAVYM
+462 VLVFFAAYLS
-471 AVAFMGW
+471 VAFIGW
-478 TLLMSCGV
+478 TLLMAFGV
-486 GFTEAMSTVI
+486 DFTEAMSTVI

-508 FGPSFSWAA
+508 FGPAFSWAA
-517 MPDAAKWI
+517 LPDAAKWI

-535 EIFGFLLIFYRP
+535 EIFGFLLIFYRS

>member
-1 MNLITIIMDIKQ
+1 MDLKQ
-13 FGLSLK
+13 FGVSTNM
-19 RLCKARAEAKPRL
+19 E
-32 DYAEPQPKVR
+32 
-42 YNERLCKVRAEAKPC
+42 
-57 LDYAE
+57 
-62 PQPKVRY
+62 
-69 NELCFRGIAYLIGL
+69 NELSYRFIAHLTGQ
-83 LLAFESMLLFACC
+83 LLAFESMLLLTCC
-96 CVSMIYG
+96 CVSMAYG
-103 ENDLMSFIISFTVC
+103 ESDLMAFIISSSVC
-117 LSASVVL
+117 IAASVML
-124 LVYGRKR
+124 LVYGRK
-131 KSGPSRYEAYIV
+131 KENALSRYEAYIV
-143 VALAWVFFT
+143 VALSWVFFT
-152 VFGMF
+152 IFGML
-157 PYLLGDFIP
+157 PYLLGGYIP
-166 NVTDAFFETMS
+166 TVTDAFFETMS

-189 IESMP
+189 IDSMP

-238 THSKICPKTRIMARY
+238 THSKICPKTRVMARY
-253 IFMVYILLT
+253 ILMVYILLT
-262 GVESVLLMSGGMGM
+262 AIESALLKVGGMGL

-281 HSMATTAT
+281 HSMTTTAT

-309 VVSLFMLLSSINFSL
+309 VVSLFMLLSAINFSL
-324 YLVAFKS
+324 YIIAVKGR
-331 DWKQIRQNLELKWFA
+331 WKQLWQNVELKWFA
-346 SSIGLLTII
+346 SSVGLLTLIVS
-355 IGVALVL
+355 VALIL
-362 NNGYGVEEAFRKALF
+362 SNGYGVEEAFRKSLF

-400 WMLLIFAMVSGG
+400 WMLLIFAMLSGG

-420 VKNLRLIIIVQCIRN
+420 IKNLRMIIVSHCIRN

-448 VRAGTLFDNKIVTM
+448 IKAGSMLDNKLVTM
-462 VLVFFAVYM
+462 VLVFIAAYM
-471 AVAFMGW
+471 SVAFVGW
-478 TLLMSCGV
+478 TLLMAFGV
-486 GFTEAMSTVI
+486 GFTESMSTVI

-508 FGPSFSWAA
+508 FGPAFSWAA
-517 MPDAAKWI
+517 LPDGAKWI

-535 EIFGFLLIFYRP
+535 EIFGFLLIFYRA
-547 TWKGSW
+547 TWRGSW

>member
-1 MNLITIIMDIKQ
+1 MDLKQ
-13 FGLSLK
+13 FGVSTNM
-19 RLCKARAEAKPRL
+19 E
-32 DYAEPQPKVR
+32 
-42 YNERLCKVRAEAKPC
+42 
-57 LDYAE
+57 
-62 PQPKVRY
+62 
-69 NELCFRGIAYLIGL
+69 NELSYRFIAHLTGQ
-83 LLAFESMLLFACC
+83 LLAFESILLLTCC
-96 CVSMIYG
+96 CVSMAYG
-103 ENDLMSFIISFTVC
+103 ESDLMAFIISSSVC
-117 LSASVVL
+117 IAASVML
-124 LVYGRKR
+124 LVYGRK
-131 KSGPSRYEAYIV
+131 KENALSRYEAYIV
-143 VALAWVFFT
+143 VALSWVFFT
-152 VFGMF
+152 IFGML
-157 PYLLGDFIP
+157 PYLLGGYIP
-166 NVTDAFFETMS
+166 TVTDAFFETMS

-189 IESMP
+189 IDSMP

-238 THSKICPKTRIMARY
+238 THSKICPKTRVMARY

-262 GVESVLLMSGGMGM
+262 AIESALLKVGGMGL

-281 HSMATTAT
+281 HSMTTTAT
-289 GGFSTKQESIAY
+289 GGFSTKQQSIAY

-309 VVSLFMLLSSINFSL
+309 VVSLFMLLSAINFSL
-324 YLVAFKS
+324 YIIAVKGR
-331 DWKQIRQNLELKWFA
+331 WKQLWQNVELKWFA
-346 SSIGLLTII
+346 SSVSLLTLIVS
-355 IGVALVL
+355 VALIL
-362 NNGYGVEEAFRKALF
+362 SNGYGVEEAFRKSLF

-400 WMLLIFAMVSGG
+400 WMLLIFAMLSGG

-420 VKNLRLIIIVQCIRN
+420 IKNLRMIIVSHCIRN

-448 VRAGTLFDNKIVTM
+448 IKAGSMLDNKLVTM
-462 VLVFFAVYM
+462 VLVFIAAYM
-471 AVAFMGW
+471 SVAFVGW
-478 TLLMSCGV
+478 TLLMAFGV
-486 GFTEAMSTVI
+486 GFTESMSTVI

-508 FGPSFSWAA
+508 FGPAFSWAA
-517 MPDAAKWI
+517 LPDGAKWI

-535 EIFGFLLIFYRP
+535 EIFGFLLIFYRA
-547 TWKGSW
+547 TWRGSW

>member
-1 MNLITIIMDIKQ
+1 MNLKQ
-13 FGLSLK
+13 YGVSPNMEKEVSYRF
-19 RLCKARAEAKPRL
+19 
-32 DYAEPQPKVR
+32 
-42 YNERLCKVRAEAKPC
+42 
-57 LDYAE
+57 
-62 PQPKVRY
+62 
-69 NELCFRGIAYLIGL
+69 IAHLTGL
-83 LLAFESMLLFACC
+83 LLAFESMLLLACC

-103 ENDLMSFIISFTVC
+103 ERDLMSFVISFAVC
-117 LSASVVL
+117 LSVSAIL
-124 LVYGRKR
+124 LIYGRR
-131 KSGPSRYEAYIV
+131 KKCAMSRNEGYIV
-143 VALAWVFFT
+143 VALSWVFFS
-152 VFGMF
+152 VFGMV
-157 PYLLGDFIP
+157 PYLWGGFIP
-166 NVTDAFFETMS
+166 NITDAFFETMS

-215 TIVLLPGFGVSSQ
+215 TIVLLPGFGASSQ

-238 THSKICPKTRIMARY
+238 THNKLCPKTRVMARY

-262 GVESVLLMSGGMGM
+262 AVESALLMAGGMGL

-281 HSMATTAT
+281 HSMTTTAT
-289 GGFSTKQESIAY
+289 GGFSTKQASIAY

-309 VVSLFMLLSSINFSL
+309 VVSLFMLLSAINFSL
-324 YLVAFKS
+324 YIVACKS
-331 DWKQIRQNLELKWFA
+331 KWKQLRKNTELKWFA
-346 SSIGLLTII
+346 CSVGLLT
-355 IGVALVL
+355 LVISVVLFL
-362 NNGYGVEEAFRKALF
+362 NNGYGVEEAFRKSLF

-400 WMLLIFAMVSGG
+400 WMLLIFAMLSGG

-420 VKNLRLIIIVQCIRN
+420 IKNLRMIIVSHCIRN

-448 VRAGTLFDNKIVTM
+448 IKAGSMLDNKLVTM
-462 VLVFFAVYM
+462 VLVFIAAYM
-471 AVAFMGW
+471 SVAFIGW
-478 TLLMSCGV
+478 TLLMAFGV
-486 GFTEAMSTVI
+486 GFTESMSTVI

-508 FGPSFSWAA
+508 FGPAFSWAA
-517 MPDAAKWI
+517 LPDGAKWI

-535 EIFGFLLIFYRP
+535 EIFGFLLIFYRA
-547 TWKGSW
+547 TWRGSW